1 MSVDVAGQHQ
11 GTPHPGPAPVSKA
24 PAESPFHV
32 ETETYTAKQ
41 LGIVR
46 KARML
51 FWMVLGTGLLI
62 RHGLTA
68 RRVLE
73 LAGLPERP

>member
-1 MSVDVAGQHQ
+1 L
-11 GTPHPGPAPVSKA
+11 T
-24 PAESPFHV
+24 
-32 ETETYTAKQ
+32 

-62 RHGLTA
+62 RHGLNA

-73 LAGLPERP
+73 DAELAGRRLHQTSTPVVPSPTEPGRR